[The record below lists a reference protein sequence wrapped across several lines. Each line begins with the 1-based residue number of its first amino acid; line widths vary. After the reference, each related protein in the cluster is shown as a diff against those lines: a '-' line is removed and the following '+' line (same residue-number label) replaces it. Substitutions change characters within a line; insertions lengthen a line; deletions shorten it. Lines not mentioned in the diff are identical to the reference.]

1 MRTKEIIIAFSIMT
15 IVYIVGFLFI
25 ACKESHPLN
34 RYELTIAVYYPT
46 TTDTVKVT
54 GDFDK
59 TPKVSSDRGSNSIY
73 VDGDYMGKTCIE
85 TSAPIKIIDS
95 KIIQYNVEPIY

>member
-1 MRTKEIIIAFSIMT
+1 MS
-15 IVYIVGFLFI
+15 
-25 ACKESHPLN
+25 CESKPLN

-95 KIIQYNVEPIY
+95 KIIQYNVTPIY

>member
-1 MRTKEIIIAFSIMT
+1 MT
-15 IVYIVGFLFI
+15 LIYVVGFLFV
-25 ACKESHPLN
+25 ACKESRPLN
-34 RYELTIAVYYPT
+34 RYELTIVVYYPT

-73 VDGDYMGKTCIE
+73 VDGDYLGKTCIE

-95 KIIQYNVEPIY
+95 KITQYNVKPIY

>member
-1 MRTKEIIIAFSIMT
+1 MRTKQILIAFSICT
-15 IVYIVGFLFI
+15 FVYIASFLFI
-25 ACKESHPLN
+25 SCRESKPLN
-34 RYELTIAVYYPT
+34 RYELTVVVYYPT

-54 GDFDK
+54 GDFQRI
-59 TPKVSSDRGSNSIY
+59 PKVSSDRGSNSIY

-95 KIIQYNVEPIY
+95 KVIQYNVKPIY

>member
-1 MRTKEIIIAFSIMT
+1 MRTKQILIAFLICL
-15 IVYIVGFLFI
+15 IVYVAGILLVS
-25 ACKESHPLN
+25 CRVSRPLN
-34 RYELTIAVYYPT
+34 RYELTLVVYYPT
-46 TTDTVKVT
+46 TTDTVKVI
-54 GDFDK
+54 GDFEQ

>member
-1 MRTKEIIIAFSIMT
+1 M
-15 IVYIVGFLFI
+15 VVLFQNGRQKNSKYSKI
-25 ACKESHPLN
+25 
-34 RYELTIAVYYPT
+34 
-46 TTDTVKVT
+46 T

-95 KIIQYNVEPIY
+95 KIIQYNVTPIY